1 MTENGFTRARARLDA
16 AGASVGF
23 VLVALSLTP
32 SLLPRASWG
41 QGPVWG
47 LAFARGTASAC

>member
-1 MTENGFTRARARLDA
+1 MTENGSTRARARHEV
-16 AGASVGF
+16 AGASVGL